1 MLSWLNNRDQAMSFL
16 LQPFQIVFAVLSEF
30 IRKEQEK
37 VIEYLQLENQ
47 ILREKIADNRVLLSD
62 DQRQLLAVKGKVLG
76 RQQLA
81 KIATIAQADTI
92 LRWHRE
98 LIEPRGNSNSSHN
111 IGRPPT
117 DQEIVD
123 LVLRMARENESWG
136 YKRIEGALHNLGY
149 VICSSTVANIL
160 KKHGIEPAPSRK
172 RTTSWSTFF
181 KAHWDVLEGLD
192 LATITLWLGELARV
206 IFGCGSNSQS
216 TYYAT
221 TAKSDDESPSPTML
235 AICIPQVPDVAA
247 HPARPPPIRP
257 GTISSREIRRAA

>member
-1 MLSWLNNRDQAMSFL
+1 MPFR
-16 LQPFQIVFAVLSEF
+16 LQPLHMVLAVLSEL

-47 ILREKIADNRVLLSD
+47 ILREKIGGKRVLLSD
-62 DQRQLLAVKGKVLG
+62 DQRRLLAVTGKALG

-98 LIEPRGNSNSSHN
+98 LIEPNGDFKASHSPL
-111 IGRPPT
+111 GRPSV

-136 YKRIEGALHNLGY
+136 YKRIEGQLRNVGY
-149 VICSSTVANIL
+149 VICSSTVSNIL
-160 KKHGIEPAPSRK
+160 KRHGNEPAPSRK

-181 KAHWDVLEGLD
+181 KAHWDVFEGLD
-192 LATITLWLGELARV
+192 LATITLWFANWPES
-206 IFGCGSNSQS
+206 CP
-216 TYYAT
+216 AT
-221 TAKSDDESPSPTML
+221 DLTTNRP
-235 AICIPQVPDVAA
+235 VAPRRQRTRTSR
-247 HPARPPPIRP
+247 PAQPR
-257 GTISSREIRRAA
+257 